1 MECPCSHALAA
12 SSLGQGRGLNPSSR
26 SGKCPLPVTIRKC
39 LTKKRALLMRSAERA
54 SPVPWRHFRRK
65 KKLWLLLGVCH
76 SIPSWWLVWV
86 NISILPFY
94 KKVGQLRTSM
104 TEVKGKEIT
113 QISLHDICSAPG
125 RWSMYAHGSSG
136 WSWIRSWN
144 SLQELQGTRHWK
156 LPKQAHE
163 KYQHWKYNSTSLG

>member
-1 MECPCSHALAA
+1 MPPARDNQEMFDQKNEPCWWDPPSELRQF
-12 SSLGQGRGLNPSSR
+12 LGATFG
-26 SGKCPLPVTIRKC
+26 
-39 LTKKRALLMRSAERA
+39 E
-54 SPVPWRHFRRK
+54 